1 VGNAHPVIFY
11 KNNSKMLK
19 NIQINGYKSLKNLDL
34 ELKNLNILIGANG
47 SGKSNLIAFFKLLRW
62 MMQSPGNLQF
72 FVGQSGGANALLF
85 DGINVTPQIEASLT
99 FETESGKNDYSMRLF
114 HAAGDTLIFA
124 EEKYRYSNTSF
135 NSVADWISLDA
146 GHREAKIVNI
156 AAQGDKTA
164 KTILRLIQN
173 CPVYQFH
180 NTSETARLKQ
190 RWNIE
195 DNRYLREDAANL
207 APFLLK
213 LREKSPDSYERIVE
227 TIRLIAPF
235 FGDFILEPVNDNVL
249 LQWREPGS
257 DLIFNAAQASDGTLR
272 TMALITLLLQP
283 KSELSD
289 VIILDE
295 PELGLHPYAINI
307 LAGLLQSV
315 CEHCQV
321 ILATQST
328 VLIDCFSPE
337 NIIIVE
343 RKNRESFFH
352 RLALEQ
358 LQDWLE
364 DYSLSELWHKN
375 VIGGRPS
382 K

>member
-1 VGNAHPVIFY
+1 
-11 KNNSKMLK
+11 MLE
-19 NIQINGYKSLKNLDL
+19 NVQIKGYKSLKNLDL

-47 SGKSNLIAFFKLLRW
+47 SGKSN
-62 MMQSPGNLQF
+62 
-72 FVGQSGGANALLF
+72 
-85 DGINVTPQIEASLT
+85 
-99 FETESGKNDYSMRLF
+99 
-114 HAAGDTLIFA
+114 
-124 EEKYRYSNTSF
+124 
-135 NSVADWISLDA
+135 
-146 GHREAKIVNI
+146 
-156 AAQGDKTA
+156 
-164 KTILRLIQN
+164 
-173 CPVYQFH
+173 
-180 NTSETARLKQ
+180 RLKQ

-213 LREKSPDSYERIVE
+213 LREKSPDSYGRIVE

-315 CEHCQV
+315 CEHC
-321 ILATQST
+321 
-328 VLIDCFSPE
+328 
-337 NIIIVE
+337 
-343 RKNRESFFH
+343 K
-352 RLALEQ
+352 
-358 LQDWLE
+358 
-364 DYSLSELWHKN
+364 
-375 VIGGRPS
+375 
-382 K
+382 